1 MKFITTHPAR
11 IYAVLVAALA
21 LVAHYV
27 PSLPSALVLG
37 LAAAVLG
44 TGEAVQRA
52 EDGKTARALAKPVP
66 VEVNDHYDQHQDDER
81 DQAPAQA
88 ALFQVS
94 E

>member
-1 MKFITTHPAR
+1 MTFITTHPAR
-11 IYAVLVAALA
+11 IYAVLVATVA

-27 PSLPSALVLG
+27 PDLPSALVLG

-52 EDGKTARALAKPVP
+52 EDAKTARALAEPVP
-66 VEVNDHYDQHQDDER
+66 VEPTDHYDAHQDD
-81 DQAPAQA
+81 DQAPVQA
-88 ALFQVS
+88 ALFEVS